1 MRDRQWLMARNRSL
15 LTVGC
20 AHMVTIFFTAS
31 SVMPSLE
38 PWNVMLFADAPV
50 PSTRLMPGM
59 FALHERAMCRR
70 RAAGDLAWNW
80 NTGLASPV
88 LPVAGAPCD

>member
-15 LTVGC
+15 RTVGC

-38 PWNVMLFADAPV
+38 PWNVMLFADAPG
-50 PSTRLMPGM
+50 PSSPKNAPL
-59 FALHERAMCRR
+59 FAKSCVIE
-70 RAAGDLAWNW
+70 
-80 NTGLASPV
+80 ASGIAV
-88 LPVAGAPCD
+88 S